1 MAQAVEGLNGQFAAA
16 VPPSYSAAEAPT
28 MPRFIAKYPLRD
40 GDRLTVRAEPDWAV
54 DHLPIERTP
63 DACTCEVPL
72 PPDTNV
78 GQAKAVLHR
87 DGEVRW
93 ALGANVVLRRGAEP
107 RVGHPLFLHGE
118 GQISPRFSIPT
129 PPLGGALTARVF
141 VPGGYDEN
149 PNKRYPVLYAL
160 DGANLFDPA
169 EAFGGAEWQ
178 VDETLA
184 LLDRMSLID
193 KIMVVGI
200 YARGERRNDD
210 YTAPGYHRTG
220 EALVNHVVPWIDAAY
235 RTSTERRHRAVMGSS
250 LGGVMALHAFWTHR
264 DTFGACA
271 ALSATFGYR
280 DDLFA
285 RVAHEDPPAGKI
297 YLDSGYPL
305 DNYEAVRKMSH
316 ALADRG
322 AELRYVAHP
331 RGLHSELHWADRLH
345 LPLQYLFGDARH

>member
-1 MAQAVEGLNGQFAAA
+1 
-16 VPPSYSAAEAPT
+16 
-28 MPRFIAKYPLRD
+28 MPRFVALYPFRD
-40 GDRLTVRAEPDWAV
+40 GDRLTVRTEPDWAI
-54 DHLPIERTP
+54 DHEPVERSAGQATF
-63 DACTCEVPL
+63 DVAL
-72 PPDTNV
+72 PPHTNV
-78 GQAKAVLHR
+78 VQIKAVLHR
-87 DGEVRW
+87 DGVAHW
-93 ALGANVVLRRGAEP
+93 ALGANVVLRGSAEA
-107 RVGHPLFLHGE
+107 RVGHPLFFHGD
-118 GQISPRFSIPT
+118 GQITPKLTIPA
-129 PPLGGALTARVF
+129 PALGADLTARVF
-141 VPGGYDEN
+141 LPGGYDEN

-193 KIMVVGI
+193 KIMVVGV
-200 YARGERRNDD
+200 YSRGAQRHDD
-210 YTAPGYHRTG
+210 YTDPGYHASAR
-220 EALVNHVVPWIDAAY
+220 ALVESVIPFVDSTY
-235 RTSTERRHRAVMGSS
+235 RTSNERRHRALMGSS
-250 LGGVMALHAFWTHR
+250 LGGVMALHTFWEHR
-264 DTFGACA
+264 DVFGAVA

-285 RVAHEDPPAGKI
+285 RVARDEPPKGKI

-322 AELRYVAHP
+322 ADLRYVAHP

-345 LPLQYLFGDARH
+345 LPLQFLFGDARH